1 MPTAQEMA
9 RVSALLKEGK
19 VQEAADLQD
28 ELTRITATAE
38 AEGAG
43 KVLEPPPPRQPH
55 VILRDILAQIAHD
68 LGNRPTLE
76 MLLAEYDEAV
86 K

>member
-1 MPTAQEMA
+1 MPTAAEMA

-19 VQEAADLQD
+19 TQEAADLQD
-28 ELTRITATAE
+28 ALTRTTAAAE
-38 AEGAG
+38 AEAAG
-43 KVLEPPPPRQPH
+43 RIPEPPPSREPH
-55 VILRDILAQIAHD
+55 VILRDILGQLAHD

-76 MLLAEYDEAV
+76 LLLSEYDEAV